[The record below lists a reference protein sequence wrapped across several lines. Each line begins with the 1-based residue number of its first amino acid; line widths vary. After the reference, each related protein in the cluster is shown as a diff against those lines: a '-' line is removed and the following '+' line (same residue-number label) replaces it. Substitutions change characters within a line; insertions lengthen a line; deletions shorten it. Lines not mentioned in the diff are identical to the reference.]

1 MAAILKSTNLSVS
14 ADAAWEIVDRFM
26 RADIRVFSF
35 ILENRIEGDLRTVV
49 SEGLEQPEL
58 NITIDPE
65 QRYASYTLVESA
77 YWKGTFHHGCMR
89 SSTRATVAAGSSG
102 TRTSLRVPGWWT
114 TASTWKSCGLN
125 WSTCW
130 RPARKP
136 RYLRLPPPGSDRQM
150 SSLTSGS
157 TAVGRTTRLSAVEV
171 V

>member
-1 MAAILKSTNLSVS
+1 MAAIFKSTNLSVS

-35 ILENRIEGDLRTVV
+35 ILENRIEGDMRTVV

-89 SSTRATVAAGSSG
+89 VFDTGDGRSRFEWNTDVA
-102 TRTSLRVPGWWT
+102 
-114 TASTWKSCGLN
+114 
-125 WSTCW
+125 
-130 RPARKP
+130 
-136 RYLRLPPPGSDRQM
+136 PGSWVEDNGEYM
-150 SSLTSGS
+150 EILWSELVNVLETGKEAPWPVAH
-157 TAVGRTTRLSAVEV
+157 TAWIQEQTNR
-171 V
+171 